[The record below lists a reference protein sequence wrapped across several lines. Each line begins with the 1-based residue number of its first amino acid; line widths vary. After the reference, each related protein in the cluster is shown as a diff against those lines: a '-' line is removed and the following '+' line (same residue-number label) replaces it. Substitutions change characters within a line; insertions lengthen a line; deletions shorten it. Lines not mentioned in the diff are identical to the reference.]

1 MVPLADASVCLVA
14 RFVFKGPVVF
24 SFISVVVGFFQND
37 NFGTNF
43 GNTLF

>member
-24 SFISVVVGFFQND
+24 SFISVVGFFQNE
-37 NFGTNF
+37 NFGANF
-43 GNTLF
+43 GNILF